1 MGKPVTIC
9 TMAPMAPLCQ
19 DRIMNLERKTTDKQI
34 KKTRKKKD
42 NSTPADEFVNCR
54 CCGVYIYGGERST
67 SDKRYCMECA

>member
-1 MGKPVTIC
+1 
-9 TMAPMAPLCQ
+9 
-19 DRIMNLERKTTDKQI
+19 MNLERKTTDKQI